1 MNKKLI
7 IAIDG
12 PAGAG
17 KSTVAKVVAEKLGYT
32 YIDTGAMYRA
42 IAWKCLQ
49 ENAQCEEEIVAVV
62 CKIKLRI
69 ETGNII
75 FVNDENITGMI
86 RTNEVSSKASI
97 VAGIPAVRDALFD
110 LQRDMGKAGGVVM
123 DGRDIGTQIF
133 PKAEVKIFL
142 TASSLERAT
151 RRMKELAERG
161 CAIDL
166 LEIKAEIEARDKSDM
181 ERTIAPLVQATDAI
195 LLDCSKMAI
204 NEVVNNILELVN
216 GKKQLL

>member
-1 MNKKLI
+1 MKKLI

-17 KSTVAKVVAEKLGYT
+17 KSTVAKLVAEKLAYA

-49 ENAQCEEEIVAVV
+49 ENAQCEQEIVAVV
-62 CKIKLRI
+62 NKIDLRV
-69 ETGNII
+69 EKGNII
-75 FVNDENITGMI
+75 FVDDKNITDMI
-86 RTNEVSSKASI
+86 RTNEVSSKASV
-97 VAGIPAVRDALFD
+97 VAGIPAVREALFD
-110 LQRDMGKAGGVVM
+110 LQRNMGKTGGVVM

-151 RRMKELAERG
+151 RRRKELAERG
-161 CAIDL
+161 CS
-166 LEIKAEIEARDKSDM
+166 IKLADIQVEIEARDKSDM
-181 ERTIAPLVQATDAI
+181 ERAIAPLVQAEDAI
-195 LLDCSKMAI
+195 LLDCSQMTI
-204 NEVVNNILELVN
+204 DEVVNNILELVN
-216 GKKQLL
+216 GKKQFL